1 VKANVHRRLKQ
12 LEQVRAA
19 DLEADKYREQEE
31 DGRIAIERMA
41 IEKMRAWLHAQ
52 GAEQQSHESLAEA
65 VARASGITTHEL
77 RHQLMERAAGRL

>member
-1 VKANVHRRLKQ
+1 MKASVDRRLKQ

-19 DLEADKYREQEE
+19 GLEAAKYREQEE
-31 DGRIAIERMA
+31 DGRVA

-52 GAEQQSHESLAEA
+52 GAVQQPYESLAEA

-77 RHQLMERAAGRL
+77 RQQLMERAAGRL

>member
-1 VKANVHRRLKQ
+1 MKATLEKRLKQ

-19 DLEADKYREQEE
+19 ELQSARYQEQEQ
-31 DGRIAIERMA
+31 DGRVA

-52 GAEQQSHESLAEA
+52 GAEQQPHESLAEA

-77 RHQLMERAAGRL
+77 RQQLMQRAAGRV

>member
-1 VKANVHRRLKQ
+1 MKANLHRRLKQ

-31 DGRIAIERMA
+31 DGRIAIE
-41 IEKMRAWLHAQ
+41 KMREWLRAQ
-52 GAEQQSHESLAEA
+52 GAEQQRHESLAEA

-77 RHQLMERAAGRL
+77 RQQLMERAAGRL